1 MSYRHP
7 NEIAENKKML
17 EECMHDAVKCG
28 LNEVMPDIMSEF
40 ESVITERIDNLKGEL
55 TKVEAPKSDRTF
67 NEGVWIGLAIGG
79 CLFIG
84 LLSGLLIGKIL

>member
-28 LNEVMPDIMSEF
+28 LNEVMPEIMSEF
-40 ESVITERIDNLKGEL
+40 ESVISDKMDAIKNEMI
-55 TKVEAPKSDRTF
+55 KVEDPKPDKTF
-67 NEGVWIGLAIGG
+67 SQGVWMGLAIGA
-79 CLFIG
+79 CLFVG

>member
-7 NEIAENKKML
+7 NEMAENKKML

-28 LNEVMPDIMSEF
+28 LNEVMPEIMSEF
-40 ESVITERIDNLKGEL
+40 ESVISDKMDAIKNEMI
-55 TKVEAPKSDRTF
+55 KVEDPKPDKTF
-67 NEGVWIGLAIGG
+67 NQGVWMGLAIGA
-79 CLFIG
+79 CLFVG